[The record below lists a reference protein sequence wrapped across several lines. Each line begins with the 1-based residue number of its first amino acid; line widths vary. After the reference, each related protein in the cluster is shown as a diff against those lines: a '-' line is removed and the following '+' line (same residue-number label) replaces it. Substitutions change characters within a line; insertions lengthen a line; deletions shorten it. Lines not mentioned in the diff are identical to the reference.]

1 MDKVSSFFYLFL
13 IIKKSSWSWDLRF
26 LSRCVKW
33 VQEAFPPGGE
43 CSGLLVIYEQCV
55 RSSGTRTGTRMIFVT
70 SKSGWKCN
78 VFFSSSLK
86 YLLLYWKCSLLKGSG
101 LSFWRRSI
109 ALMRKWFISFW
120 RLMILGGRMVFTTE
134 IMGCTWSIRVRW
146 RLLMRSSISESLGEF
161 SSFWVLGFCHVI
173 WLIKC
178 ETLCRNAK
186 PVEKLN
192 DAYKK
197 FMLRTMRR
205 TTTVDDI
212 RSFFCMFIY
221 A

>member
-1 MDKVSSFFYLFL
+1 MDAGGVSSGWRVLGSVGDIRAVREKVL
-13 IIKKSSWSWDLRF
+13 TLGLVQGWSSLP
-26 LSRCVKW
+26 
-33 VQEAFPPGGE
+33 Q
-43 CSGLLVIYEQCV
+43 GLVGI
-55 RSSGTRTGTRMIFVT
+55 
-70 SKSGWKCN
+70 CN
-78 VFFSSSLK
+78 VSFSFFSSSLND
-86 YLLLYWKCSLLKGSG
+86 LLLYWKCSLLKGSG
-101 LSFWRRSI
+101 LSFWRRRI

-120 RLMILGGRMVFTTE
+120 RLMILGGRLVCTIE
-134 IMGCTWSIRVRW
+134 ILGCTWSLRVRW

-197 FMLRTMRR
+197 FMVRTMRR
-205 TTTVDDI
+205 TKTVDDI
-212 RSFFCMFIY
+212 RSFFCKFIY